1 MWDYV
6 VHLWARPPVSLALSC
21 PPAPAGTTANP
32 FGTFD
37 DQTVRAAFT
46 LVGVESA
53 AIVLAIV
60 LACYLAGRV
69 STGPRFTFR
78 WVVLWLVAAALCAG
92 VAWLQ
97 LANAPTTALAGSCES
112 DPSAFP
118 AALPFATVVNRA
130 LAAAAW
136 ALLAYPFVSVL
147 LTNTVGR
154 VPALWNGF
162 FHNRGTPWPRLSPL
176 SE

>member
-6 VHLWARPPVSLALSC
+6 LHLWARPPVSLALSC
-21 PPAPAGTTANP
+21 PPAPAGTTANA

-37 DQTVRAAFT
+37 DRTVRAVFT
-46 LVGVESA
+46 LVSTESA
-53 AIVLAIV
+53 AIVVVLV
-60 LACYLAGRV
+60 LACYLVGHV

-78 WVVLWLVAAALCAG
+78 WLVLWVVTAVACGG

-97 LANAPTTALAGSCES
+97 LAQASTTALAGSCES
-112 DPSAFP
+112 NPSAFP
-118 AALPFATVVNRA
+118 VALPFPTVLDRA
-130 LAAAAW
+130 LAAAVWGAI
-136 ALLAYPFVSVL
+136 AYPLVSLL

>member
-6 VHLWARPPVSLALSC
+6 LHLWAPPPVSLALDC

-37 DQTVRAAFT
+37 DQSVRAAFT
-46 LVGVESA
+46 LVSVESA
-53 AIVLAIV
+53 LIVLAIV
-60 LACYLAGRV
+60 LACYLVGQV

-78 WVVLWLVAAALCAG
+78 WVVLWLVAALLCG
-92 VAWLQ
+92 GLAWLQ
-97 LANAPTTALAGSCES
+97 LANVSTTALAGSCES
-112 DPSAFP
+112 NPSAFP
-118 AALPFATVVNRA
+118 AALPFPTVLNRS
-130 LAAAAW
+130 LAAVAW
-136 ALLAYPFVSVL
+136 ALLAYPLVSLL

-154 VPALWNGF
+154 VPALRNGF

-176 SE
+176 SR